1 LAVAGD
7 GLLDEIRCFIVE
19 HVAFP
24 CVEAAIAVTLWVAH
38 CHLVECF
45 ESTPRLAL
53 LSPEKESGKTR
64 TLELFALL
72 VPNPYEVANVT
83 AAALFRLVEAKQPTL
98 LMDEADTYFGPV
110 AVKQHEELRGLINAG
125 HCRGAR
131 AWRCVG
137 EPTRMQVKG
146 FPAYYA
152 VALVGIGELPD
163 TVLDRAVLIAMR
175 RRRPDEKVTPYRQR
189 ETEPRG
195 RKLEERLAAWADS
208 VRSQARQHIPEM
220 PPASLTGRR
229 MSGSRC

>member
-1 LAVAGD
+1 MAGD